1 MTFHE
6 RISVDDSLNIHPD
19 ARLTNFDGRNEQPG
33 GYRTHLPNSRRSAGS
48 NNPLG
53 PTREAEADSE
63 ERSEL
68 VDLFQADAPQPSTNE
83 TLATDSSPII
93 RHVDEGGRILKMSSL
108 NQSSR
113 LVSSD
118 WQLRFEFC
126 SHLSSIV

>member
-1 MTFHE
+1 MSFHE

-19 ARLTNFDGRNEQPG
+19 ARLTSFDRRNEQPG
-33 GYRTHLPNSRRSAGS
+33 GYRTHLPNSRQSAGS

-53 PTREAEADSE
+53 PTQEAEADSR

-83 TLATDSSPII
+83 TLATDSLPTI
-93 RHVDEGGRILKMSSL
+93 RHVDEGGRILKISSL
-108 NQSSR
+108 NQPSG

-126 SHLSSIV
+126 SHLPSIV